1 LEGDEIGA
9 GDTLGRYELLVPIAQ
24 GGTATVW
31 AARSHDDPAGR
42 TVAVKMMLADV
53 LDDENEADS
62 QAMLLD
68 EARTVSRIRHPNVA
82 EMRDVGEADGVV
94 FLVMEWVDGEP
105 LHVVSREAAKQGPM
119 PIRVAVGIAKQ
130 VAAGLHAAHELA
142 DDEGHALEIVH
153 RDVSP
158 QNLILGFDG
167 LVKIVDF
174 GVAKATSNLNRTT
187 VGQIKGKAGF
197 MAPEQARGAPVDRR
211 TDVFAL
217 GVVLYQL
224 VAGKHPFRGDNE
236 FATMLRIADPRPADA
251 LGGVRPD
258 CPAELEVAVARALE
272 KLKDHRFETMKAFEE
287 ALARA
292 VPDAASAGELRTFVT
307 MLVGPRGEKRR
318 QAIREAAALADRKNP
333 GQRAHVDKER
343 VSRAS
348 ERPAPV
354 EDSEVHDRAELPRN
368 TPAGASAEATPFPA
382 PPPSSAHYLYDDDI
396 SPVDVARF
404 KNRRAPVIAM
414 LVIAGLLAL
423 VYFALRD

>member
-1 LEGDEIGA
+1 MEGDEIGA
-9 GDTLGRYELLVPIAQ
+9 GDTVGRYELLVPIAQ

-31 AARSHDDPAGR
+31 AARSHDDPGGR
-42 TVAVKMMLADV
+42 PVAVKMMLADV
-53 LDDENEADS
+53 LDEDNEADS

-82 EMRDVGEADGVV
+82 EMRDVGESDGVV

-105 LHVVSREAAKQGPM
+105 LHIVAREAAKKGPM

-130 VAAGLHAAHELA
+130 VAAGLHAAHQLA
-142 DDEGHALEIVH
+142 DEDGSALGIVH

-158 QNLILGFDG
+158 QNLVVGFDG

-174 GVAKATSNLNRTT
+174 GVAKAASNLNRTT

-197 MAPEQARGAPVDRR
+197 MAPEQARGAAVDRR

-224 VAGKHPFRGDNE
+224 LAGKHPFRGDNE
-236 FATMLRIADPRPADA
+236 FATMLRIADPRPADSLSA
-251 LGGVRPD
+251 ARPD
-258 CPAELEVAVARALE
+258 CPAEVEAAVACALE
-272 KLKDHRFETMKAFEE
+272 KLKEQRFASMKDFED
-287 ALARA
+287 ALAQA

-333 GQRAHVDKER
+333 GQRAHIDKER
-343 VSRAS
+343 VTRAS

-354 EDSEVHDRAELPRN
+354 EDSEVLDRADLPR
-368 TPAGASAEATPFPA
+368 PAAAAAPEPAVSGPAS
-382 PPPSSAHYLYDDDI
+382 YDDEPI
-396 SPVDVARF
+396 DVTAF
-404 KNRRAPVIAM
+404 KTRRAPVLAM
-414 LVIAGLLAL
+414 LVIVGLLAL